1 MPSSASDNTHA
12 TGMDSRSEAPPLVC
26 VIDDDPV
33 LVDYLCQL
41 LQRTGLDVAG
51 YQLPGAF
58 LDSGLSALAQRP
70 SVVICDL
77 RMPGLDGLQVC
88 RALRAAGYFD
98 PVILMSAHLDISIA
112 VDAMQQGFFDVVEKP
127 IDTDALLARVT
138 HALRSSRR
146 AWRDRHWFE
155 QRRER
160 LALLTQREHEVLDEL
175 SYGRMNK
182 TVADHLQLS
191 VKTIETHRQHIM
203 DKLGLASAADL
214 LRFAVEWRV
223 RTHARPGH
231 PPSSRTDATSR
242 LLATDHPG
250 RVPVS

>member
-1 MPSSASDNTHA
+1 MPSSASDNPHA
-12 TGMDSRSEAPPLVC
+12 TGMDPRSEAPPLVC

-33 LVDYLCQL
+33 LVGYLSQL
-41 LQRTGLDVAG
+41 LQRTGLDVLG
-51 YQLPGAF
+51 FESPREF
-58 LDSGLSALAQRP
+58 LDRGLGPIAQRP
-70 SVVICDL
+70 SVVLCDL
-77 RMPGLDGLQVC
+77 RMPELDGLQVC

-98 PVILMSAHLDISIA
+98 PLILMSAHLDISIA
-112 VDAMQQGFFDVVEKP
+112 VDAMQQGFFDVIEKP
-127 IDTDALLARVT
+127 IDSDALLARVT
-138 HALRSSRR
+138 QALRSSRR

-182 TVADHLQLS
+182 TVADHLQVS

-223 RTHARPGH
+223 RTHAQRAVGPL
-231 PPSSRTDATSR
+231 DR
-242 LLATDHPG
+242 LGALGDGRLPDHPE